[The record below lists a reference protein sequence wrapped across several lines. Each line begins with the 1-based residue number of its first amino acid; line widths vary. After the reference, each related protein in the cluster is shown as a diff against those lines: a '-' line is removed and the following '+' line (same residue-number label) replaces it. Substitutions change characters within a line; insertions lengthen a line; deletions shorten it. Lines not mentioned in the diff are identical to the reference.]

1 MSALRKLQTYVRLG
15 PTNLVRVGLYRL
27 GLRTG
32 LHPVQRLKADVA
44 RAPFF
49 RTSERAGA
57 APVPNTCW
65 NENLWWFGAHRQP
78 LPDGPPDWFANPFSS
93 QAFAGTGSDW
103 WRIPDFASGDIKGVW
118 ELSRFDWVVAWATCA
133 AHGDAAALTRL
144 NDWLADWGERNPPYK
159 GPNWKCGQE
168 ASIRVMHLAL
178 AALVLGQTR
187 RPEPGL
193 IALLRVHLQRIAP
206 TISYA
211 VGQQNNHATSEA
223 AALFIGGSLLVGH
236 DLRAPGWMAKG
247 RRWLENR
254 AKVLI
259 ASDGS
264 FSQQSV
270 TYHRLMLDSYS
281 LAEAWRRAHELPGF
295 SDALLVRL
303 RAATRWLEALTIAQ
317 NGDAPNLGS
326 NDGAQLMPLCG
337 CDYRDF
343 RPSVQLAAALFDGRS
358 AFGPGE
364 WDVPLRW
371 LGVEP
376 GQKGAR
382 PGSNSLDDGGYHL
395 LRSGDAFALL
405 RYPRY
410 RTRPGQA
417 DALHLDLWV
426 GGENLLRDAG
436 SYSYNAADS
445 AWFRGTSAHNTVTFD
460 NCDQMPR
467 LGRFLFGAWLQAE
480 DVELVRTEAETVRAA
495 AAYRD
500 YKGAKHHRA
509 VALSCDH
516 LVCMDTLSG
525 SFQTA
530 CLRWRLA
537 PGDWALDGQRLQGNG
552 VSLMIGCDGAALQL
566 GLTEAAESRY
576 YQKRQNIPVL
586 EIRVDQPC
594 RIETKVIF

>member
-1 MSALRKLQTYVRLG
+1 MTALRKLQTYARLG
-15 PTNLVRVGLYRL
+15 PTNLARVGLYRL
-27 GLRTG
+27 GLGTG

-44 RAPFF
+44 RAPFL

-57 APVPNTCW
+57 VPAPNTRW
-65 NENLWWFGAHRQP
+65 NEGLWWFGAHREP

-93 QAFAGTGSDW
+93 QPVGGTGSDW

-133 AHGDAAALTRL
+133 AHGDTTALIRL
-144 NDWLADWGERNPPYK
+144 NDWLADWAERNPPYK

-168 ASIRVMHLAL
+168 ASIRVMHMAL

-193 IALLRVHLQRIAP
+193 IELLRVHLQRIAP
-206 TISYA
+206 TMSYA
-211 VGQQNNHATSEA
+211 IGQQNNHATSEA

-236 DLRAPGWMAKG
+236 DPQAPAWMAKG

-254 AKVLI
+254 AQVLI
-259 ASDGS
+259 APDGS

-270 TYHRLMLDSYS
+270 TYHRLMLDTYALS
-281 LAEAWRRAHELPGF
+281 EAWRRAHDLPSF
-295 SDALLVRL
+295 SDAFYVRL
-303 RAATRWLEALTIAQ
+303 RAAMRWLEAMTIAET
-317 NGDAPNLGS
+317 GDAPNLGA
-326 NDGAQLMPLCG
+326 NDGANLMPLSG

-343 RPSVQLAAALFDGRS
+343 RPSVQLAAALFEERS

-371 LGVEP
+371 LDVKP
-376 GQKGAR
+376 GQKSAP
-382 PGSNSLDDGGYHL
+382 PGSISLDHGGYHI
-395 LRSGDAFALL
+395 LRAGEVFALL

-426 GGENLLRDAG
+426 GGENLLCDAG

-460 NCDQMPR
+460 NRDQMPR
-467 LGRFLFGAWLQAE
+467 LGRFLFGEWLQAE
-480 DVELVRTEAETVRAA
+480 DVELARTEAETVRAA

-509 VALSCDH
+509 VVLAADH
-516 LVCMDTLSG
+516 LICTDTLTG

-537 PGDWALDGQRLQGNG
+537 PGDWMLEGQTLQCRG
-552 VSLMIGCDGAALQL
+552 VTLTIACDAEELQL

-576 YQKRQNIPVL
+576 YQQRQNIPVL
-586 EIRVDQPC
+586 EIRVEKPC
-594 RIETKVIF
+594 RIETKVTF